1 MFENQGRQEMA
12 DRTARNVELKARV
25 ADPQTVID
33 TAQRLATSPAQR
45 MRQVDSYFNGSHG
58 RLKLREIWTVEQAA
72 EAKGLS
78 ELETQPH
85 RVELIWYDRA
95 DSTGPKTSRYIQ
107 APVTSPP
114 QVLKQA
120 LTHALGLRA
129 VVDKLRTVWFWH
141 NVRIHLDDVARLGT
155 FLEFEAVLPED
166 AGTVEGER
174 QVATLMN
181 EFRLRPQDLVSVSYI
196 DLILQADS

>member
-1 MFENQGRQEMA
+1 MG

-25 ADPQTVID
+25 ADPQMVID

-45 MRQVDSYFNGSHG
+45 LRQVDTYFNGSHG

-72 EAKGLS
+72 QAQSFS
-78 ELETQPH
+78 EMQTQPH
-85 RVELIWYDRA
+85 RVELIWYDRP
-95 DSTGPKTSRYIQ
+95 DTTEPKTSRYIQ

-114 QVLKQA
+114 LALKQA

-129 VVDKLRTVWFWH
+129 VVDKLRTVWLWH
-141 NVRIHLDDVARLGT
+141 NVRIHLDDVTRLGT

-166 AGTVEGER
+166 AGTAEGER

-181 EFRLRPQDLVSVSYI
+181 EFRLQPHDLVSVSYI
-196 DLILQADS
+196 DLILQQAP